1 MAERQRANAT
11 PDVSDDDEMLW
22 WMGLRSIASSVLRR
36 WQNLGI
42 FLHGLDS
49 SLFFAAHI
57 YKHFFTKLDHT
68 RFTCVACSVSMLISM
83 TLRPLS
89 MGSVMSRCFFVH
101 TFSF

>member
-1 MAERQRANAT
+1 M
-11 PDVSDDDEMLW
+11 
-22 WMGLRSIASSVLRR
+22 
-36 WQNLGI
+36 
-42 FLHGLDS
+42 
-49 SLFFAAHI
+49 
-57 YKHFFTKLDHT
+57 DHT